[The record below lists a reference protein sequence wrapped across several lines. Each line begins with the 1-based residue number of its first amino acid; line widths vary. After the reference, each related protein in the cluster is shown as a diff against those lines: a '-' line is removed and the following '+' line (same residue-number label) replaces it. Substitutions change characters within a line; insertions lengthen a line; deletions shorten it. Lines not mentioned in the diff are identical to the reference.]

1 MVSFCGKAKRK
12 SLAELLKQLLYLKQ
26 KQYLKG
32 WNMLLIDGWIVM
44 TAAVSASVTA
54 YSTCKQVHAQ
64 LFLALSHAT

>member
-32 WNMLLIDGWIVM
+32 WNILLIDGTKAAGWIVM
-44 TAAVSASVTA
+44 TAAVSASITA
-54 YSTCKQVHAQ
+54 YSTGKQVHAQ
-64 LFLALSHAT
+64 

>member
-1 MVSFCGKAKRK
+1 MVSFCGKAKRR
-12 SLAELLKQLLYLKQ
+12 SPAELLKQLHYLKQ

-32 WNMLLIDGWIVM
+32 RNVLVIDGTDDQMDGIVK

-64 LFLALSHAT
+64 